1 MTLHKR
7 NYVLI
12 KTFIFSSIVTKYE
25 VEVGDMVIGE
35 ISGVNYE
42 TVINN
47 LVYLEHLE
55 KCRNT
60 EDMRVSTIV
69 YHCFRWGWY

>member
-1 MTLHKR
+1 
-7 NYVLI
+7 
-12 KTFIFSSIVTKYE
+12 
-25 VEVGDMVIGE
+25 MVIGE